1 MGLIKPEV
9 YAPLTREKYEG
20 RVVIRNLAKDCG
32 YLENTQVGAKVI
44 FPSFKL
50 IGDVEDMTDWDGSQE
65 LKDEQMDQM
74 LKEATVKQIGKSV
87 FIRDLDDV
95 TALGN
100 MIGEA
105 SEQTG
110 IKIARK
116 VDTDLIA
123 EALTSKLKVAV
134 GDKNGLKAGD
144 INMGLQMFGDEADVE
159 DIAGIVINSL
169 VINSMLNMP
178 EFVDANKTFNMAGNG
193 VQRKGLLGYFR
204 SIPVFVSDKGT
215 FDKTTSECISFI
227 IKKGALAYM
236 EKRAIKTEEDRR
248 PKAGGSSVVANLIY
262 AVKLV
267 NDEGVV
273 VLRKTVADG
282 SKEK

>member
-1 MGLIKPEV
+1 MANLIKPEI

-32 YLENTQVGAKVI
+32 YLENTQVGAKVV

-50 IGDVEDMTDWDGSQE
+50 IGDVEDMTEWNGTQE
-65 LKDEQMDQM
+65 LKDEQMDQKI
-74 LKEATVKQIGKSV
+74 KEATVKQIGKSV

-100 MIGEA
+100 MLEEA

-123 EALTSKLKVAV
+123 EALTTKLKVAV
-134 GDKNGLKAGD
+134 GNEKGLNATD
-144 INMGLQMFGDEADVE
+144 INMGLQMFGDEADAE

-169 VINSMLNMP
+169 LINSMLNMP
-178 EFVDANKTFNMAGNG
+178 EFVDGSKTFNTVGNG
-193 VQRKGLLGYFR
+193 VQRKGLLGFFR

-215 FDKTTSECISFI
+215 YDKVKNECVSFI

-236 EKRAIKTEEDRR
+236 EKRGLKTEEDRR

-262 AVKLV
+262 AVKLID
-267 NDEGVV
+267 DEGVV
-273 VLRKTVADG
+273 VLRKTI
-282 SKEK
+282 K